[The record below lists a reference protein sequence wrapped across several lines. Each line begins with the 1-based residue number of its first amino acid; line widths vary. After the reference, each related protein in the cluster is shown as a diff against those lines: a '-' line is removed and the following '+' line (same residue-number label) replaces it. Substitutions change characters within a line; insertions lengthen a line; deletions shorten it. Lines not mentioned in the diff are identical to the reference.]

1 MVAIYFDGKTGTL
14 TNTKDPSQSAI
25 ISQIGPQMTKLWG
38 FEAAKRSKMAN
49 KPRRG
54 FRCFIFGSEITW
66 SPKLGD
72 VNGEIF
78 NSRPK
83 YKGC

>member
-49 KPRRG
+49 KAHAEVSAS
-54 FRCFIFGSEITW
+54 FILGSEITW
-66 SPKLGD
+66 SPKLGGVD
-72 VNGEIF
+72 GEIF
-78 NSRPK
+78 
-83 YKGC
+83 